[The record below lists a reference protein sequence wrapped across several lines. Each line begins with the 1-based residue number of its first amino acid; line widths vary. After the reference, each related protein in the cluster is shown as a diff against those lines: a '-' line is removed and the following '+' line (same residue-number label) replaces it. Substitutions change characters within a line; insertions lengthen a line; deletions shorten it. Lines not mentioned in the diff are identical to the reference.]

1 MQLVSSLEAQAL
13 SCLPCL
19 SRIIFLVFFPAY
31 TSLLYSASG
40 GGKNLFVP
48 PPPFCNI
55 EISSHFLSSERWGAY
70 PLSPYPE
77 TQNSFQFVYAS
88 GNTEGKE
95 GEGSDQLLRT
105 ETFLYRGWR
114 SHFLLP
120 PLERKRKRR
129 IRPPPFFPPCF
140 RHPRPSAAMGGRRRR
155 MADGRGRGRREV
167 DPPPSKL
174 LFLQA
179 GRDSPILLYR

>member
-1 MQLVSSLEAQAL
+1 M
-13 SCLPCL
+13 
-19 SRIIFLVFFPAY
+19 
-31 TSLLYSASG
+31 
-40 GGKNLFVP
+40 FVP

-88 GNTEGKE
+88 GNTEGEE

-105 ETFLYRGWR
+105 ETFLYRGGVEIP
-114 SHFLLP
+114 LP
-120 PLERKRKRR
+120 SSALERKKKKN
-129 IRPPPFFPPCF
+129 PSSSFFPALLSP
-140 RHPRPSAAMGGRRRR
+140 PSLPPSPVRRRPWEGGGGEWQ
-155 MADGRGRGRREV
+155 MDEEEEEEEV

-174 LFLQA
+174 LFL
-179 GRDSPILLYR
+179 